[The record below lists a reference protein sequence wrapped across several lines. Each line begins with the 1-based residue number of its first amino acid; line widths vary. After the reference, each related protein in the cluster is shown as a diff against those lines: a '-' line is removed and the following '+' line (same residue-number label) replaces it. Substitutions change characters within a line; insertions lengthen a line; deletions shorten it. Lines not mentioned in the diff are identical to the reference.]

1 MNEGKVVIDEM
12 ARGCLL
18 MRTRLISRVM
28 TSLYEDALRPFGIGA
43 PQFVLLVVISQL
55 EPASRAEIGRFHHQ
69 DRSTLTRNLK
79 LVFDEGWAEE
89 NRDKVK
95 GRSRPV
101 VLTKK
106 GRDLLLAVDPGMAA
120 VSDEGRGSARRARE
134 PSRHDDRRRHPE
146 RTGSVDVY
154 S

>member
-106 GRDLLLAVDPGMAA
+106 GRDLLLAVDPVWQRSQTKAEALLG
-120 VSDEGRGSARRARE
+120 ERGSRAVMTIADGILSA
-134 PSRHDDRRRHPE
+134 PAA
-146 RTGSVDVY
+146 
-154 S
+154 

>member
-1 MNEGKVVIDEM
+1 MNKGKVVDEM

-89 NRDKVK
+89 DRDKVK

-106 GRDLLLAVDPGMAA
+106 GCDLLLAVDPVWRRSQARAEALLG
-120 VSDEGRGSARRARE
+120 ERGSRAVMTIAE
-134 PSRHDDRRRHPE
+134 GILSAPAA
-146 RTGSVDVY
+146 
-154 S
+154 

>member
-1 MNEGKVVIDEM
+1 MNKGKVVDEM

-18 MRTRLISRVM
+18 MRTRLISRMM

-89 NRDKVK
+89 DRDKVK

-106 GRDLLLAVDPGMAA
+106 GRDLLLAVDPVWRRSQTKAKALLG
-120 VSDEGRGSARRARE
+120 ERGSRAVMTIADGILSA
-134 PSRHDDRRRHPE
+134 PA
-146 RTGSVDVY
+146 G
-154 S
+154 

>member
-1 MNEGKVVIDEM
+1 MNKGKVVDEM

-18 MRTRLISRVM
+18 MRTRLISRMM

-55 EPASRAEIGRFHHQ
+55 EPASRAEIGRFHYQ

-89 NRDKVK
+89 DRDKVK

-106 GRDLLLAVDPGMAA
+106 GRDLLLAVDPVWRRSQTKAKALLG
-120 VSDEGRGSARRARE
+120 ERGSRAVMTIADGILSA
-134 PSRHDDRRRHPE
+134 PA
-146 RTGSVDVY
+146 G
-154 S
+154 

>member
-28 TSLYEDALRPFGIGA
+28 TGLYEDALRPFGIGA

-69 DRSTLTRNLK
+69 DRSTLTRNLR

-89 NRDKVK
+89 DRDRVK

-101 VLTKK
+101 VLTEK
-106 GRDLLLAVDPGMAA
+106 GRDLLLAVEPAWRRSQAKAEALLGEGGSRAVMTIADGML
-120 VSDEGRGSARRARE
+120 RA
-134 PSRHDDRRRHPE
+134 PAM
-146 RTGSVDVY
+146 
-154 S
+154 